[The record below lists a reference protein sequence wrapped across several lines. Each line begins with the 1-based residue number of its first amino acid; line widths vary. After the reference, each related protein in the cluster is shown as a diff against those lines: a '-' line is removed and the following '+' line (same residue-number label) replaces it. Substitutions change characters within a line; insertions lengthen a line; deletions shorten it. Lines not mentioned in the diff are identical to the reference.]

1 MIRLS
6 RLKITGDINL
16 KTPICV
22 IQEIAECHGIKY
34 DTSID
39 LSINLEYLLKIIKTI
54 NLSKVKTCNLKKQ
67 EDLKHV
73 ATFINP
79 SIKQWESTKLIQS
92 FNYMK
97 SFIMLNKEDVLCRL
111 KELRT
116 IGNQTPDNIKSWNCC
131 VLYKCCSLLDL
142 DTTLVTTKESMFI
155 KLKVLQNYDSL
166 NSLIKDYKSEFN
178 LYQLKNIEILLF
190 NLIHYDGIVHF
201 NKPFNIL
208 TNNDAINKGLENQRN
223 YYISKNPLL
232 SFLKNENI
240 PLNTFFTPEIPF
252 EFYDRD
258 TLSALTRFELNRT
271 SLSTR
276 IDYDNLVEHRLLN
289 NFYSGIEYNQ
299 CKYITNDKT
308 PIELEDVQ
316 SILNTSPEK
325 IILYGLYNSS
335 MLAFTYN
342 ELTDLF
348 NNQETFKNPC
358 LNEHFEELSIHK
370 LLGLSRFFNFN
381 ELTLSIDKVN
391 KIIKSLDEDTLN
403 FRNKYTII
411 IDKESVNKTLQS
423 LLLLGMTMRGWDP
436 ETDKEFPIE
445 KALVDDQTKVDIN
458 VSKYIVLYEEANKD
472 SCINID
478 KLKLYRFRDGKYEHS
493 VSDYEGRTIGERLNI
508 VKVGESTNMQSSCI
522 RMTSNWIVATACR
535 YMSSINIDFKFDI
548 HKLREI
554 S

>member
-6 RLKITGDINL
+6 RLKITGPISL

-34 DTSID
+34 DNLRD
-39 LSINLEYLLKIIKTI
+39 LSTDIEYLLKIIKTI
-54 NLSKVKTCNLKKQ
+54 NVSKLKTCDLKKN
-67 EDLKHV
+67 EDLKYI

-79 SIKQWESTKLIQS
+79 SIKQWESNKLIQA
-92 FNYMK
+92 FNYLK
-97 SFIMLNKEDVLCRL
+97 SFFMLKKEDVVSRL
-111 KELRT
+111 NELKT
-116 IGNQTPDNIKSWNCC
+116 IGNQRPDNIKSWNCC
-131 VLYKCCSLLDL
+131 ILYKCCSLLDL
-142 DTTLVTTKESMFI
+142 DTTLLTTKESMLI
-155 KLKVLQNYDSL
+155 KLKVFQNYDSL
-166 NSLIKDYKSEFN
+166 NSLIKHYKPQLN
-178 LYQLKNIEILLF
+178 LYQLNNIEILLY
-190 NLIHYDGIVHF
+190 NLMYYDEKVEFKKTYHLIS
-201 NKPFNIL
+201 
-208 TNNDAINKGLENQRN
+208 NNDAINKGLEIQRN

-232 SFLKNENI
+232 SFINDQNI

-258 TLSALTRFELNRT
+258 TLCALTRFELNRT

-316 SILNTSPEK
+316 TMLKTSPEK

-403 FRNKYTII
+403 FRNNYTII

-436 ETDKEFPIE
+436 ETDKDFPIE